1 MPDTSI
7 HKDHR
12 ARLKQRFRDHS
23 LASFTDVQ
31 VLELLLFYLQ
41 FIYFFN

>member
-12 ARLKQRFRDHS
+12 KRLKNRYLENGLD
-23 LASFTDVQ
+23 SFTDIQ
-31 VLELLLFYLQ
+31 MLELLLF
-41 FIYFFN
+41 